1 MLVKELYSRLEK
13 SEIFEN
19 FQAVNSDAFLCAGFF
34 ILNFKNNTAQYALDF
49 RNDKQIFTFDFPT
62 TSSGDITMKV
72 DDLLPAPKP
81 LDKISLDIQVDIED
95 LKEIVEKQLAINNI
109 KNKLE
114 EVIAVLQNL
123 EGQVVWN
130 LTIMCEGF
138 VIINAIIHSETAG
151 ILKFEKKNLLDFVKK
166 K

>member
-1 MLVKELYSRLEK
+1 MLIETLYERLKK

-19 FQAVNSDAFLCAGFF
+19 FRTVNPDAFACAGFF
-34 ILNFKNNTAQYALDF
+34 IFNFKQDSVTYALDF

-62 TSSGDITMKV
+62 NSEAGITMKV

-81 LDKISLDIQVDIED
+81 LDKISLDVQVDLED
-95 LKEIVEKQLAINNI
+95 LKPLAEKALAENNI

-114 EVIAVLQNL
+114 EMIAVLQNL
-123 EGQVVWN
+123 DGQNVWN
-130 LTIMCEGF
+130 LTLMCEGF